1 MRAFLLMI
9 GLAQIFLGQSFGF
22 TKVSDAVY
30 RSDGS
35 QSDTQA
41 AVSAIPIGGTVEIP
55 NGTFNW
61 NGTLLIGKAI
71 ILKGQNKDGSTVSC
85 KNSGVD
91 TIKATEPPTGNLE
104 ISDLD
109 FDFVLKQNTTNFVI
123 RVGSPSPRGA
133 GRVLVHDCN
142 FKSNYAYSIEWGV
155 NGGVIWNCLFP
166 GDNADG
172 LTGIS
177 FVGHSNDDEWTQP
190 STQGSLDTDGKHNT
204 YVEDCSFTFAPIAM
218 CNFDDNSRTVI
229 RHCSFQDA
237 ALGSHGQE
245 TSPKGARQWEL
256 YDCTFKSDPENKYNM
271 NAYFGVRGGTGVVTD
286 NDMGLVPWSKNT
298 INLCVYST
306 RRKGQIPCQTTYP
319 AARQIGQGWKGAGG
333 YNYPSVPEDGTG
345 YFTDPIYVWN
355 NRGEATKTPN
365 FVSPNQ
371 YEPDECGNN
380 QLISKYVQKDRDYF
394 LSAKP
399 GYAKYPYPHPMR
411 VAVEGGPTPNP
422 SATPEPPRPTPTI
435 SPSPTA
441 IPPQP
446 TPTPTQ
452 TFEKWLEEQN
462 DWVRSHPPY
471 PDQR

>member
-1 MRAFLLMI
+1 MKRLFLLLF
-9 GLAQIFLGQSFGF
+9 LAVLASPLSAKTIVATSGNQSSVQSAVDSASPGDTVQIP
-22 TKVSDAVY
+22 D
-30 RSDGS
+30 
-35 QSDTQA
+35 
-41 AVSAIPIGGTVEIP
+41 
-55 NGTFNW
+55 GTFSW
-61 NGTLLIGKAI
+61 SGTLGIGKAI
-71 ILKGQNKDGSTVSC
+71 ILKGQNKDATTISC

-91 TIKATEPPTGNLE
+91 TIKATEPLSGNLE
-104 ISDLD
+104 IADLD

-123 RVGSPSPRGA
+123 RVGMASPRGS

-142 FKSNYAYSIEWGV
+142 FKSNYAYSVEWGV
-155 NGGVIWNCLFP
+155 NGGVMWNCNFD
-166 GDNADG
+166 GTNADG

-177 FVGHSNDDEWTQP
+177 FVGHGNDDEWMQP
-190 STQGSLDTDGKHNT
+190 STLGTLDTDGKHNT
-204 YVEDCSFTFAPIAM
+204 YIEDCSFTFAPIAM

-306 RRKGQIPCQTTYP
+306 RRKGQIPCQTSYP

-355 NRGEATKTPN
+355 NRGDATKTPN

-380 QLISKYVQKDRDYF
+380 QPISKYVQKDRDYF

-411 VAVEGGPTPNP
+411 VAAEGGPTPNP
-422 SATPEPPRPTPTI
+422 TPTATPIPPTP

-441 IPPQP
+441 TPPQP
-446 TPTPTQ
+446 TPTPRPPVQ
-452 TFEKWLEEQN
+452 TWEKWIEDLN
-462 DWVRSHPPY
+462 NWIRAHPPT
-471 PDQR
+471 PDQS